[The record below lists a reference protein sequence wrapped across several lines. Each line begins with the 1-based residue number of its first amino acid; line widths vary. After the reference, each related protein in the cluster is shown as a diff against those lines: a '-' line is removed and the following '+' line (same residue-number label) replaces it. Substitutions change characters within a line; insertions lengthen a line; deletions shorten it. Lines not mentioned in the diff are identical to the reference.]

1 MIPLH
6 LQERMDETRVSSSE
20 ARAKMASISE
30 QVQSFQYD
38 LIQSEQRREKL
49 EAELNNTREVKIYLT

>member
-1 MIPLH
+1 
-6 LQERMDETRVSSSE
+6 MDETRVSSSE

-49 EAELNNTREVKIYLT
+49 EAELNNTREVKIYSS